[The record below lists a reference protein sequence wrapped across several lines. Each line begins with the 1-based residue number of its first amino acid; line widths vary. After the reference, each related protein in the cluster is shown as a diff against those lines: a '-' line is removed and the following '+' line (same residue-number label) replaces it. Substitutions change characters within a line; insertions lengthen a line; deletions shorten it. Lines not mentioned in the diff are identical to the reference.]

1 VRRLFAALAAALGLA
16 AQPLDPVDAALARQ
30 LLDPRQP
37 AVEAQVY
44 TAARV
49 PLLPTFD
56 SAAKWQAYAAALR
69 KRILAEVVFRGEAR
83 AWRDARTRVE
93 TVSEEAGRGYR
104 LRKLR
109 YEVIPGLWLPA
120 LLYLPER
127 LAGRVP
133 VVLNVNGH
141 ETRGIATPYIQTRCI
156 HLARNGIIAMNP
168 EWFGRGQMSN
178 ATTGH
183 YLINQMD
190 LAGTSGLALFY
201 LAMQRALDHLLA
213 LENADPARAA
223 VTGLSGG
230 GWQTIWISALD
241 TRVKLAQP
249 VAGYSSFVT
258 RAQWPELDL
267 GDSEQTPSDFAAIA
281 DYTHLT
287 ALMAPRAIQIAVSA
301 KDTCC
306 FRADY
311 AVAPLIQAARPIFA
325 LVDAAANLRYHLNHG
340 AGHNYDADNRE
351 AFYRFFG
358 EHFFGG
364 AGRFPLREDVAESE
378 IRNDEQVR
386 VALPDDNLDFPAIA
400 KRLTDPL
407 PRPTKAS
414 LASVVRYRAFDVDA
428 RVVAPGAWRLRMDGG
443 AWTVPA
449 VEIAPSAAPAGTT
462 MVVADGGRKS
472 VAAEV
477 RAMLAEGQRVVAL
490 DPFYFGES
498 KIDRRDW
505 LFAILI
511 ASLGERPLGI
521 QASQVAAAARW
532 LTAVRGTGPVRVA
545 AYGPRSS
552 LFALI
557 AAALEPKAIASA
569 RLHQSM
575 KSLKEVVEQRLGA
588 NQTPELFCFGLLESF
603 DIPQIAAMVRPRP
616 VEMTH

>member
-1 VRRLFAALAAALGLA
+1 MRAPLLALAAAALAAA
-16 AQPLDPVDAALARQ
+16 QPADPIDAALSK
-30 LLDPRQP
+30 LILDPKQP

-56 SAAKWQAYAAALR
+56 SAAKWQAYATTLR
-69 KRILAEVVFRGEAR
+69 RRILDEVVFRGEAR
-83 AWRDARTRVE
+83 TWRTAKTRVE

-127 LAGRVP
+127 MTGRVP

-156 HLARNGIIAMNP
+156 HLARNGVIAMNP
-168 EWFGRGQMSN
+168 EWFGRGQMN
-178 ATTGH
+178 AAATAHT
-183 YLINQMD
+183 LINQMD

-213 LENADPARAA
+213 LENADPARVA

-230 GWQTIWISALD
+230 GWQTIWIAALD

-258 RAQWPELDL
+258 RAQFPELDL
-267 GDSEQTPSDFAAIA
+267 GDSEQTPSDFASIA

-287 ALMAPRAIQIAVSA
+287 ALMAPRALQVAVNA

-311 AVAPLIQAARPIFA
+311 SVAPLIQSARPIFA
-325 LVDAAANLRYHLNHG
+325 LVDAAARLRYHLNHG
-340 AGHNYDADNRE
+340 AGHNYDADNRD
-351 AFYRFFG
+351 AFYRFLG
-358 EHFFGG
+358 ENFFGG

-378 IRNDEQVR
+378 IRTDEQMR
-386 VALPDDNLDFPAIA
+386 VALPADNLDFPAIA
-400 KRLTDPL
+400 KSLTDPL
-407 PRPTKAS
+407 PRRTTAS
-414 LASVVRYRAFDVDA
+414 LAAVVKYRAYDVDA
-428 RVVAPGAWRLRMDGG
+428 RLADPGAWRLRMDNGS
-443 AWTVPA
+443 WTVPA
-449 VEIAPSAAPAGTT
+449 VEIAPGTAPAGTT
-462 MVVADGGRKS
+462 LVVADEGRKA
-472 VAAEV
+472 VAAEI
-477 RAMLAEGQRVVAL
+477 RALLAENQRVVAL

-532 LTAVRGTGPVRVA
+532 LAVDRASGPVRIVA
-545 AYGPRSS
+545 HGPRSG

-557 AAALEPKAIASA
+557 AAAVEPKAIGSV
-569 RLHQSM
+569 RLHRSM
-575 KSLKEVVEQRLGA
+575 KTLKEIVEKRLTA
-588 NQTPELFCFGLLESF
+588 QQTPELFCFGLLESF
-603 DIPQIAAMVRPRP
+603 DIPQIAAMVKPRP
-616 VEMTH
+616 VEITH